1 MGNAAD
7 PATPI
12 AGGPAVLVDDPAAA
26 RIHERRWLTLGV
38 LCLSLLL
45 IVAGNSSLNVALP
58 DIQTRLGSS
67 ASSLQWIADV
77 YGLVF
82 AGLLLPAGAFADRFG
97 RKTALQGGLVLFAVA
112 AMVATFGTETWHLIL
127 ARAVMGVGAAFIMPG
142 TLSILTNV
150 FKDPLERRKAI
161 SIWAGFAGLGGALG
175 TLVSGFLLEHYSWA
189 STFLVNV
196 PICLVAL
203 VAGLWLV
210 PNSSDPSEAVLDPP
224 GAVLAVAGLATLL
237 YGIIEAPGHGWASP
251 ETLGTVGIAVVL
263 LAAFV
268 WWELRCDHPMLDVRL
283 FKNRSFAIGSS
294 TITLQY
300 MAMFGLYFALAQY
313 LQFAH
318 GYSALE
324 TALIGLPI
332 GIFAMVGAPL
342 SAKNVARFGPR
353 RVVGTGLLV
362 SGSGLLVL
370 GLTSSATVSVLVIIV
385 GFSLVGLGNGQT
397 TAPSTTLIMGS
408 VPRAKSGVGSAVN
421 DLSRELGG
429 ALGIAVLGSV
439 MSSIYRS
446 EIGGR
451 LTSLPQAV
459 QAKAHSSIVATFDAA
474 DAAGKRGDSSTAQL
488 LVQQGKE
495 AFGTAFGRTM
505 LLATAV
511 IFVNAAIVWTF
522 QGRHRG
528 AVAPDP
534 ADAGTTAGPDGSAA
548 AAAVPAEASP
558 VD

>member
-1 MGNAAD
+1 MGVDQDVPTAE
-7 PATPI
+7 
-12 AGGPAVLVDDPAAA
+12 AVAA
-26 RIHERRWLTLGV
+26 RIHERRWFTLAV

-45 IVAGNSSLNVALP
+45 IVAGNASLNVALP

-67 ASSLQWIADV
+67 SSSLQWIADV

-97 RKTALQGGLVLFAVA
+97 RKTSLQGGLVLFAAA
-112 AMVATFGTETWHLIL
+112 AMVATFGTETWHLIV

-196 PICLVAL
+196 PIALVAL

-210 PNSSDPSEAVLDPP
+210 PNSSDPAEAVLDPP
-224 GAVLAVAGLATLL
+224 GAVLAVVGLATLL
-237 YGIIEAPGHGWASP
+237 YGIIEAPGHGWASAQTLL
-251 ETLGTVGIAVVL
+251 TLGVAVAVL
-263 LAAFV
+263 VAFV
-268 WWELRCDHPMLDVRL
+268 AWELRSPHPMLDVRL

-332 GIFAMVGAPL
+332 GIFAMIGAPL
-342 SAKNVARFGPR
+342 SARNVARFGPR

-362 SGSGLLVL
+362 SGTGLLIL
-370 GLTSSATVSVLVIIV
+370 GLTSSSTVSVLIIIV

-446 EIGGR
+446 EIAGR
-451 LTSLPQAV
+451 ITSLPAAV
-459 QAKAHSSIVATFDAA
+459 QQRAHSSIVATFDTASTQ
-474 DAAGKRGDSSTAQL
+474 GKRGDGTTARF
-488 LVQQGKE
+488 LVEQGKE

-505 LLATAV
+505 LLATVV
-511 IFVNAAIVWTF
+511 IFVNSAIVWIF
-522 QGRHRG
+522 QGRHRS
-528 AVAPDP
+528 AVAPEP
-534 ADAGTTAGPDGSAA
+534 EP
-548 AAAVPAEASP
+548 VAEAEAAGVAS

>member
-1 MGNAAD
+1 MGNVAD
-7 PATPI
+7 PVTAG
-12 AGGPAVLVDDPAAA
+12 AGGFPRAAVDLDVDDPTYA
-26 RIHERRWLTLGV
+26 RRWWTLSV

-58 DIQTRLGSS
+58 NIQTRLGSS
-67 ASSLQWIADV
+67 SSSLQWIADI

-82 AGLLLPAGAFADRFG
+82 AGLLLPAGALADRFG
-97 RKTALQGGLVLFAVA
+97 RKTALQGGLVLFAAA
-112 AMVATFGTETWHLIL
+112 AMVATFGSQTWHLIA

-142 TLSILTNV
+142 TLSILSNV
-150 FKDPLERRKAI
+150 FKDPAERRKAI

-175 TLVSGFLLEHYSWA
+175 TLVSGFLLEHYTWA

-196 PICLVAL
+196 PICAVAL
-203 VAGLWLV
+203 LAGLWLV
-210 PNSSDPSEAVLDPP
+210 PNSSDPAEAVLDPR
-224 GAVLAVAGLATLL
+224 GALLAVAGLAILL
-237 YGIIEAPGHGWASP
+237 YGIIEAPGHGWLSV
-251 ETLGTVGIAVVL
+251 ETLVALAVAVAL

-300 MAMFGLYFALAQY
+300 MAMFGLYFAMAQY

-318 GYSALE
+318 GYTALE

-342 SAKNVARFGPR
+342 SAHNVSRFGPR

-370 GLTSSATVSVLVIIV
+370 GLTSSATVSVFVIIV

-439 MSSIYRS
+439 LSSIYRS
-446 EIGGR
+446 EIANR
-451 LTSLPQAV
+451 IASLPSGVREQAR
-459 QAKAHSSIVATFDAA
+459 SSIVATFNAA
-474 DAAGKRGDSSTAQL
+474 EASAKRGDGSTARF
-488 LVQQGKE
+488 LVDQGKN
-495 AFGTAFGRTM
+495 AFGHAFGRTM
-505 LLATAV
+505 LLATVV
-511 IFVNAAIVWTF
+511 IFVNSVIVWSF

-528 AVAPDP
+528 AVALEP
-534 ADAGTTAGPDGSAA
+534 
-548 AAAVPAEASP
+548 VASSP
-558 VD
+558 L